1 MTFSLLQG
9 QGSAQEGGYEDT
21 GVQIECG
28 VPPAVREIQHLSAT
42 TQKVSDIGVTS

>member
-21 GVQIECG
+21 GVQIERG
-28 VPPAVREIQHLSAT
+28 MPPAVREIQHLSAT